1 MQRNLVLAISLIA
14 SGQALA
20 NNEIQTVKVSGAV
33 SHELA
38 SELPTGSVVID
49 RRMIDSLPASDLT
62 EVLDSVAGLQASQL
76 YGINGSGASMD
87 LLGFGATANQ
97 NTLIL
102 LNGRRLTG
110 IDLGNPQLTDIPL
123 AAIERIEIL
132 PGAGSALYGNGAT
145 GGTINIITRQR
156 YQNSAGIEASSG
168 SFDTLAGQ
176 LYATGSHNNL
186 SGALASQSLTS
197 DGYRDNNR
205 TRNNN
210 LFADLRYQG
219 DGFQAYFTATG
230 EEQYTGLPGGRS
242 VTATE
247 NQFRNDPQGT
257 DNPDDDVEQNS
268 YWLMPGLRV
277 NLSDRTALT
286 LEAGRRRQH
295 QEFDFVSGNYASDTV
310 IDTYS
315 LTPKLEGQLTTGS
328 AVHNWTLG
336 FDLYKYDY
344 DSDTSFGSRDLE
356 QEQRAWYLHNL
367 ISLTPK
373 LSVSAGARRLE
384 SDLGG
389 EGENKE
395 QNGEMYEGGIRY
407 TFTGNLALFAGAQRS
422 VRIANLDELT
432 PFNPPI
438 DPQTGRTYTLGA
450 SWSEGIQHSTLM
462 LWRAEIENEILYDP
476 ATFTN
481 RNLEDPTLHK
491 GISINSR
498 WRLDKDLTLTANAS
512 AQQARFDGGQYSGN
526 DVPLVPEHTMS
537 LTADWQALSWL
548 SAQLS
553 HRYLGDRHY
562 DADLANEYTK
572 LDHYRTTDLQLTAR
586 YRGAYLRAG
595 VYNMEDNLIAD
606 YGVYSPG
613 NGGVTLYPLPERHY
627 RVAIGYEL

>member
-1 MQRNLVLAISLIA
+1 MQRNLVLAISLMA
-14 SGQALA
+14 SGKALA

-168 SFDTLAGQ
+168 SFDTLGGQ

-344 DSDTSFGSRDLE
+344 DSVTSFGSRDLE

-407 TFTGNLALFAGAQRS
+407 TFTGKSGA
-422 VRIANLDELT
+422 VR
-432 PFNPPI
+432 
-438 DPQTGRTYTLGA
+438 R
-450 SWSEGIQHSTLM
+450 
-462 LWRAEIENEILYDP
+462 RA
-476 ATFTN
+476 
-481 RNLEDPTLHK
+481 
-491 GISINSR
+491 
-498 WRLDKDLTLTANAS
+498 
-512 AQQARFDGGQYSGN
+512 AQCAHRQSG
-526 DVPLVPEHTMS
+526 
-537 LTADWQALSWL
+537 
-548 SAQLS
+548 
-553 HRYLGDRHY
+553 
-562 DADLANEYTK
+562 
-572 LDHYRTTDLQLTAR
+572 
-586 YRGAYLRAG
+586 
-595 VYNMEDNLIAD
+595 
-606 YGVYSPG
+606 
-613 NGGVTLYPLPERHY
+613 
-627 RVAIGYEL
+627 

>member
-1 MQRNLVLAISLIA
+1 MQRNLVLAISLMA

-242 VTATE
+242 VTAPE

>member
-210 LFADLRYQG
+210 RFADLRYQG

>member
-1 MQRNLVLAISLIA
+1 MQRNLVLAISLMA

-247 NQFRNDPQGT
+247 NQFRTDPQGT
-257 DNPDDDVEQNS
+257 DNPDDEVEQNS

-438 DPQTGRTYTLGA
+438 DPQTGRIYTLGA

>member
-1 MQRNLVLAISLIA
+1 MQRNLVLAASLLI
-14 SGQALA
+14 SGQIVAS
-20 NNEIQTVKVSGAV
+20 NDIQAVKVSGAAGLQ
-33 SHELA
+33 LA
-38 SELPTGSVVID
+38 SELPTGTIVID
-49 RRMIDSLPASDLT
+49 RQMIDSLPASDLT
-62 EVLDSVAGLQASQL
+62 EVLDSVAGLQSSQL
-76 YGINGSGASMD
+76 YGINEAGASVD
-87 LLGFGATANQ
+87 LLGFGGTGNQ

-110 IDLGNPQLTDIPL
+110 IDLGAPELTGIPL
-123 AAIERIEIL
+123 AAIERIDIL
-132 PGAGSALYGNGAT
+132 PGAGAALYGNGAT

-156 YQNSAGIEASSG
+156 YQNSAGVEASTG
-168 SFDTLAGQ
+168 SFNTEGGQ
-176 LYATGSHNNL
+176 LYATAGRENL
-186 SGALASQSLTS
+186 SGALAGQSLSS
-197 DGYRDNNR
+197 DGYRENNR
-205 TRNNN
+205 TRNKN

-219 DGFQAYFTATG
+219 EGFQAYFTATG
-230 EEQYTGLPGGRS
+230 QEQYTGLPGGRS

-247 NQFRNDPQGT
+247 NQFRNDPEGT
-257 DNPDDDVEQNS
+257 DNPDDNVDQNS
-268 YWLMPGLRV
+268 YWLMPGLRINV
-277 NLSDRTALT
+277 SDRTALT
-286 LEAGRRRQH
+286 LDAARRRQH
-295 QEFDFVSGNYASDTV
+295 QEFDFVSGSYTSDTV

-315 LTPKLEGQLTTGS
+315 LTPKLEGQLTTGG

-344 DSDTSFGSRDLE
+344 VSDTSFGNRDLE
-356 QEQRAWYLHNL
+356 QDQRAWYLHNL
-367 ISLTPK
+367 VSVTPK

-384 SDLGG
+384 STLSG
-389 EGENKE
+389 EGDNKE
-395 QNGEMYEGGIRY
+395 QDGEMYEGGLRY

-450 SWSEGIQHSTLM
+450 SWSEGIQHSTLT
-462 LWRAEIENEILYDP
+462 LWRAEIENEILFDP
-476 ATFTN
+476 ASFTN
-481 RNLEDPTLHK
+481 RNLDDPTVHK

-537 LTADWQALSWL
+537 VSADWQALPWL

-562 DADLANEYTK
+562 DSDLANEYTK
-572 LDHYRTTDLQLTAR
+572 LDHYRSTDLQLTAR

-595 VYNMEDNLIAD
+595 GYNLENHLVAD
-606 YGVYSPG
+606 YGVYSAG
-613 NGGVTLYPLPERHY
+613 TGGTTLYPLPERHY
-627 RVAIGYEL
+627 RVAIGYEF